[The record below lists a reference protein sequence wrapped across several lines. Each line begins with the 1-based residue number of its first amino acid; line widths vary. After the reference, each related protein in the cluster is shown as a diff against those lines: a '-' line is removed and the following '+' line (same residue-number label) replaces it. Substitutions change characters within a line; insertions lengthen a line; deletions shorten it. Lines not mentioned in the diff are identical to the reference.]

1 MTSIKA
7 PTSVLHELDREIQA
21 YEQHVNKLRLA
32 KAALEGTSA
41 SPAKRSR
48 KDGGNRT
55 ALSTEILQ
63 GASKSMNVNE
73 IHAALVAQGRSDERR
88 LVAAALPYLSRKGVA
103 KTIERGQWVAVT
115 AEVVSANK
123 KTDKATAVQA
133 DALDQKAA

>member
-7 PTSVLHELDREIQA
+7 PTSVLHELKREIQT

-32 KAALEGTSA
+32 KAALQGTSA

-55 ALSTEILQ
+55 ALITEILQ

-88 LVAAALPYLSRKGVA
+88 LVAAALPYLKRTGVA
-103 KTIERGQWVAVT
+103 KTESRGQWVAVST
-115 AEVVSANK
+115 
-123 KTDKATAVQA
+123 KTKVASVAAVA
-133 DALDQKAA
+133 PEAKAA

>member
-7 PTSVLHELDREIQA
+7 PTSVLHELDREIQT

-32 KAALEGTSA
+32 KAALQGTSA

-55 ALSTEILQ
+55 ALITEILQ